1 LRLTGSRLW
10 RVESATHEGVNSAT
24 CLLVLERLLIRE
36 VILGDVH
43 ATELSGPR
51 DIVHVAAD
59 AAGEVAAA
67 KAAGVDAIPQYR
79 QDVQNRRRLELGTR
93 RTRLRRVRE
102 TLASLG

>member
-10 RVESATHEGVNSAT
+10 RVECATHEGVNSAT

-43 ATELSGPR
+43 ATELLGPR

-67 KAAGVDAIPQYR
+67 KAAGVDAIPS
-79 QDVQNRRRLELGTR
+79 TAKMF
-93 RTRLRRVRE
+93 RTDGDL
-102 TLASLG
+102 SLGRAGEV